1 MPVARGS
8 HRAAAPLPGR
18 PVAGWRR
25 TLRFW
30 ISRIVAGLLVRAYV
44 RLRVEG
50 KEHVPATP
58 VLYCANHLGWVDPI
72 FLIAALP
79 TRPRFA
85 LFGPKEEDMAAG
97 GRNRLMTWTGLA
109 VPYKPGKNDLLDTT
123 RRVQAVFD
131 AGWSLGIFGEGRIHR
146 GERELLPLSEGAA
159 YFALRAGVPIVPV
172 AINGTSRLGFGHP
185 VRVRFGEPLTA
196 TGRPTREAVEALT
209 DRLSAAI
216 LGLVADFPDPPAS
229 GRFGRWLTEVF
240 NDWEVAEATA
250 PPTRSSATSASGPE
264 PLVTTE
270 PLAAIEPPASPPA
283 G

>member
-1 MPVARGS
+1 MPPAPGN
-8 HRAAAPLPGR
+8 HRPAAPLPGR
-18 PVAGWRR
+18 PIAGWRR

-30 ISRIVAGLLVRAYV
+30 ISRLVAGLLVRAYV

-50 KEHVPATP
+50 RERVPSTP

-79 TRPRFA
+79 TKPRFA

-97 GRNRLMTWTGLA
+97 GRNRLMTWTGMA

-131 AGWSLGIFGEGRIHR
+131 AGWSLAIFGEGRIHR

-159 YFALRAGVPIVPV
+159 YFALRAGVPIMPV
-172 AINGTSRLGFGHP
+172 AINGTSQLGFGHP
-185 VRVRFGEPLTA
+185 VRIRFGQPIVA

-209 DRLSAAI
+209 ERVSEAI
-216 LGLVADFPDPPAS
+216 LALVADFPDPPPS
-229 GRFGRWLTEVF
+229 GRFGRWLTGVF
-240 NDWEVAEATA
+240 NDWDVAEATE
-250 PPTRSSATSASGPE
+250 PPIRSSRSPD
-264 PLVTTE
+264 
-270 PLAAIEPPASPPA
+270 PPAA
-283 G
+283 